1 MEKYIMMAAVVMLA
15 ISAFG
20 ATIVVPTDQ
29 PTIAAAIA
37 AATTLDQIELAPGT
51 YTESGL
57 VISQDLTIRAQNWG
71 EPENHIIQAAA
82 TPGTATDR
90 VFTITGGRVS
100 LQGLTIRH
108 GNVADDGGAIH
119 VSGAGTILSIYECTI
134 NNNAAIAGSGGAV
147 YSNQAS
153 VDFWE
158 CEVTGNTASG
168 NGGGIFASGGGM
180 NMSRCTVTGNQGMHG
195 GGIWLADGNAW
206 VMDNAITAN
215 SAYGDGGGI
224 YFDLS
229 AAGLNWY
236 FTNSTLSGNSAGRGG
251 GIYMAA
257 SGSMPTLRH
266 LTVASNSASLAP
278 NQGGGIFA
286 AGPVASDLR
295 ACIVANN
302 TATSGPDI
310 YGTVNSLDYNLI
322 ENITDATITGTTTNN
337 ITGTDPLLESLAN
350 NGGPTMTHAL
360 LPGSPALDQVPQAE
374 FTDWQDQR
382 QAPRNQD
389 GSPDG
394 DIGAYELFVDSWGA
408 TMISLWQQAPPD
420 NDTIQ
425 IMVSFNQL
433 AINFDDIS
441 DLIIVTTGTLTYT
454 GATGFMGGMNFAVT
468 LEGVSGTGTITVSV
482 NTASDIVTPFGAPLT
497 TSVTSDVF
505 FSDND
510 PPTISIS
517 APNPAQTLAGPIVY
531 TVTYTGADTVTL
543 DETDITLNTTG
554 DVTASAVV
562 ADLGGGQWSV
572 TLLGIT
578 GEGSLGFTIAPGTAS
593 DTTGN
598 LADGATATPA
608 TVGQPMPVAAWPAVL
623 VLAAA
628 GALALHRKQ
637 KK

>member
-1 MEKYIMMAAVVMLA
+1 MRKYMMMTVVIMVA

-37 AATTLDQIELAPGT
+37 AANAMDQIELEPGT
-51 YTESGL
+51 YTEPGL
-57 VISQDLTIRAQNWG
+57 VITQDLTIRAQNWG
-71 EPENHIIQAAA
+71 APENHIIQAAA

-90 VFTITGGRVS
+90 VFIITGGRVS

-119 VSGAGTILSIYECTI
+119 VSGAGTILSVNECI
-134 NNNAAIAGSGGAV
+134 VNDNAAIAGRGGAV

-158 CEVTGNTASG
+158 CEVTGNTAFG

-180 NMSRCTVTGNQGMHG
+180 NISRCTVAGNQGTDG
-195 GGIWLADGNAW
+195 GGIWLADCNAW
-206 VMDNAITAN
+206 VLDNAITGN
-215 SAYGDGGGI
+215 SASGDGGGI
-224 YFDLS
+224 YLDL
-229 AAGLNWY
+229 ALAGFNAY

-251 GIYMAA
+251 GIYTAA
-257 SGSMPTLRH
+257 SGSTPTLRH

-286 AGPVASDLR
+286 AGPVAPDLR
-295 ACIVANN
+295 ACIVADN

-310 YGTVNSLDYNLI
+310 YGAVNSLDYNLI
-322 ENITDATITGTTTNN
+322 ENITDATVTGTTTSN
-337 ITGTDPLLESLAN
+337 IVGSDPLLLPLAA

-360 LPGSPALDQVPQAE
+360 QTGSPALDQIPQAE

-382 QAPRNQD
+382 QAPRNQTT
-389 GSPDG
+389 SPDG
-394 DIGAYELFVDSWGA
+394 DIGAYELFVDEWGA
-408 TMISLWQQAPPD
+408 NIINCWQQAPPD

-425 IMVSFNQL
+425 IMVGFNQL
-433 AINFDDIS
+433 AINFNDIS
-441 DLIIVTTGTLTYT
+441 DLVIVTTGTLTYT
-454 GATGFMGGMNFAVT
+454 GASGFMGGMNFAVT
-468 LEGVSGTGTITVSV
+468 LEGVTGTGTITISV
-482 NTASDIVTPFGAPLT
+482 NPASDVVTPFGAPLT
-497 TSVTSDVF
+497 TSVTSDPF

-517 APNPAQTLAGPIVY
+517 APNPAQTEVGPVEY
-531 TVTYTGADTVTL
+531 TVTYSGADTVTL
-543 DETDITLNTTG
+543 TGTDITLDATG
-554 DVTASAVV
+554 DATGSVV
-562 ADLGGGQWSV
+562 LTPLGGDEYSV

-578 GEGSLGFTIAPGTAS
+578 GTGTLGFTIAPGTAS
-593 DTTGN
+593 DLAGN
-598 LADGATATPA
+598 QAAGATSALATI
-608 TVGQPMPVAAWPAVL
+608 GMPMPVGAWPAFL
-623 VLAAA
+623 ALAAA
-628 GALALHRKQ
+628 GAVAARRKQ